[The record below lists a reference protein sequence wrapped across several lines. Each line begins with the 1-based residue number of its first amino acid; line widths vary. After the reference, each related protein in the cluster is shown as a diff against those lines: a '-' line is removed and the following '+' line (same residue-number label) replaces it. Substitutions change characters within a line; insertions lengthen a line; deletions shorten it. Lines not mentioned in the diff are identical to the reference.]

1 MDSQVVFLVG
11 APRSGTTMLERII
24 ASHSQVMGG
33 PEPHLLTP
41 LAHLGVWANVDKAPY
56 DHIVAGIGQKDFIAS
71 LPGKEKD
78 YWQACHCYAQHL
90 YNCATGFN
98 ENTLYLDKTP
108 EYATVWPF
116 MKKVFPKAKYIVLSR
131 HPAAVF
137 SSFANSFFEGNY
149 ALTQQ
154 HEPLFERYIPS
165 IASLLRD
172 PDLDIF
178 HLRYEDLVSDSENL
192 TRQLCGFLNIAF
204 EPEMLNLNASKTT
217 QGLGDPIGI
226 KKYKGLS
233 TQSIERWA
241 TEIAEDPNKYQF
253 LRQQLSKISNS
264 DLATYGYAAET
275 LWQPV
280 EDVFVS
286 QNTESRRKG
295 NHSSRW
301 TSYKL
306 QRKAIITLRNAAQ
319 HSLFFRHSLNKLRL
333 ACDVL
338 LREY

>member
-71 LPGKEKD
+71 LPGQEND
-78 YWQACHCYAQHL
+78 YWQACRCYAQYL
-90 YNCATGFN
+90 YNRATGGN
-98 ENTLYLDKTP
+98 ENMLYLDKTP

-116 MKKVFPKAKYIVLSR
+116 IKKVFPDAKYIVLSR

-137 SSFANSFFEGNY
+137 SSFANSFFEGDY

-165 IASLLRD
+165 IAALLRD
-172 PDLDIF
+172 PDLSVF
-178 HLRYEDLVSDSENL
+178 HVKYEQLVSEPEPL
-192 TRQLCGFLNIAF
+192 TRQLCQFLNLDF
-204 EPEMLNLNASKTT
+204 ESDMLNVSASKST

-226 KKYKGLS
+226 KKYNGLS
-233 TQSIERWA
+233 TNSIERWA
-241 TEIAEDPNKYQF
+241 TEIAAEPEKYQF
-253 LRQQLSKISNS
+253 LRQLLSRISDN
-264 DLATYGYAAET
+264 DIATYGYSPET
-275 LWQPV
+275 MWQPV
-280 EDVFVS
+280 EDALS
-286 QNTESRRKG
+286 NQNAASRRKG
-295 NHSSRW
+295 NHSARW

-319 HSLFFRHSLNKLRL
+319 NSLFVRHSLNKLRL